1 MSSNTASA
9 TSSDSLYEL
18 MRTQRAVRRLRPDPI
33 PDAVLERIMQAA
45 TWAPTGG
52 NQQPWRFVMVHDAA
66 TKGRLGELYAARW
79 ARFAEGYRKRFAA
92 APADEQRK
100 HERTIAAGDH
110 LASHFGACPV
120 VAIVCFNP
128 DLMAI
133 TDQRQ
138 DRVSVVGGGSVYTA
152 VQNFLLACRAEG
164 VGSVLTTLLCL
175 DEPAVKTLL
184 AIPDNWFTA
193 AALPMGYPVGRG
205 YGPIARRP
213 VTELFFRDRWDG

>member
-1 MSSNTASA
+1 
-9 TSSDSLYEL
+9 
-18 MRTQRAVRRLRPDPI
+18 
-33 PDAVLERIMQAA
+33 
-45 TWAPTGG
+45 
-52 NQQPWRFVMVHDAA
+52 MVHDAA
-66 TKGRLGELYAARW
+66 TKATLGELYARRW
-79 ARFAEGYRKRFAA
+79 ARFAEGYRQRFAA
-92 APADEQRK
+92 APPDEQRK

-110 LASHFGACPV
+110 LAAHFGDCPV

-133 TDQRQ
+133 TDLRQ

-175 DEPAVKTLL
+175 DEPAVKSLL
-184 AIPDNWFTA
+184 EIPADWFTA

-205 YGPIARRP
+205 YGPLARRP
-213 VTELFFRDRWDG
+213 VTELFFRDRWTG